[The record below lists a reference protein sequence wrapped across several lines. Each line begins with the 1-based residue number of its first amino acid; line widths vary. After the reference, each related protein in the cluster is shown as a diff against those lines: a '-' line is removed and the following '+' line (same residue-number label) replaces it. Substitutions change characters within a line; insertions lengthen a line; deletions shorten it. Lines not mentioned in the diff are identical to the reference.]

1 MEVENLP
8 YNRTLG
14 LKADG
19 DRICLSPKDQHLNH
33 VGTVHATVI
42 FGIAEAASGSVLLY
56 RFPELS
62 DTYVA
67 LLRESSVK
75 FRRPANSDADILGT
89 GTIKD
94 NGGKFLETLESRG
107 RATIEI
113 AVSVTQNEIEIFAG
127 IFKWFAAAK

>member
-94 NGGKFLETLESRG
+94 NRWQIPCDSGISRP
-107 RATIEI
+107 RDHRDRCFRYPKR
-113 AVSVTQNEIEIFAG
+113 N
-127 IFKWFAAAK
+127 